1 MVERLGATISFY
13 KVGLTLLA
21 RPGGV
26 AFAHELRASGKMVF
40 QDWKLHD
47 IGAQVE
53 GAACAVAEGGCDL
66 LTVHAEPQVM
76 RGAVKGRDAAGTGT
90 KLLAVTVLT
99 SLSDAD
105 LTDIGYGF
113 SARDLV
119 ERRVRQALDCGVDGV
134 VSSPLEAAR
143 VREIAVGAGR
153 PDFLIIT
160 PGVRPEG
167 ADKVRWSGR
176 RIPFWR
182 PRPSSNRSTGSPAR
196 PSSTPLAGLLAVV
209 LARRL
214 IRARG
219 RSRRLIT
226 GRFRPIGRRIGGIVS
241 VPAIAATVVTDTV
254 GGFLAIHGPAAVG
267 FVVLAG
273 AGFLI

>member
-1 MVERLGATISFY
+1 MTPVLTDPRLIVGLDLPSLAAARALVERRGATVSSY

-26 AFAHELRASGKMVF
+26 AFAHELRAAGKLVF

-53 GAACAVAEGGCDL
+53 GAARAVAEGGCDL

-76 RGAVKGRDAAGTGT
+76 RGAVRGRDAAGTGT
-90 KLLAVTVLT
+90 RLLAVTVLT

-105 LTDIGYGF
+105 LGEIGYGATA
-113 SARDLV
+113 SVLV

-143 VREIAVGAGR
+143 VRQLAAEAGR
-153 PDFLIIT
+153 PDFLIVT

-167 ADKVRWSGR
+167 ADRGDQQRVAT
-176 RIPFWR
+176 
-182 PRPSSNRSTGSPAR
+182 PRDALAAGATHLVVAR
-196 PSSTPLAGLLAVV
+196 PVVAAADPLRAAADIVASINGF
-209 LARRL
+209 AR
-214 IRARG
+214 A
-219 RSRRLIT
+219 
-226 GRFRPIGRRIGGIVS
+226 
-241 VPAIAATVVTDTV
+241 
-254 GGFLAIHGPAAVG
+254 
-267 FVVLAG
+267 
-273 AGFLI
+273 

>member
-1 MVERLGATISFY
+1 MTTVPADPRLIVGLDLPSIEAARAMVERLGPTVSAY
-13 KVGLTLLA
+13 KIGLTLLA

-26 AFAHELRASGKMVF
+26 AFAHELRGAGKAVF

-53 GAACAVAEGGCDL
+53 GAARAVAEGGCDL

-105 LTDIGYGF
+105 LTEIGYGF
-113 SARDLV
+113 AAGDLV

-134 VSSPLEAAR
+134 VSSPLEAGRAR
-143 VREIAVGAGR
+143 ALAIEAGR
-153 PDFLIIT
+153 PDFLIVT

-167 ADKVRWSGR
+167 ADRGDQQRVAT
-176 RIPFWR
+176 
-182 PRPSSNRSTGSPAR
+182 PRAALAAGASHLVVAR
-196 PSSTPLAGLLAVV
+196 PVVAAPDPLAAASAIVESI
-209 LARRL
+209 A
-214 IRARG
+214 
-219 RSRRLIT
+219 
-226 GRFRPIGRRIGGIVS
+226 GI
-241 VPAIAATVVTDTV
+241 
-254 GGFLAIHGPAAVG
+254 
-267 FVVLAG
+267 
-273 AGFLI
+273 